1 MRTVEQCAAP
11 PAAMEYAAKV
21 RKCLGAHARQVILFG
36 SQARGDATVASDYD
50 FVIVVNNGSRELRE
64 MIGDVGADLLN
75 ESEALCAAMI
85 YDGEQWEK
93 VRQSPLGWNVEREGV
108 LL

>member
-50 FVIVVNNGSRELRE
+50 FVIVVDKRSRELRE